1 MNGVTTTIIDR
12 NGSGNMRLPVQGG
25 FTTNSVFATKFKFS
39 YPYIFASW
47 WCKLV
52 IFKLRLLDRTEL
64 IVWRFTTFGCKY
76 IKIRISE
83 FVAKYDVYLINFIK
97 FFTLSYCI
105 FNHVRFYQ
113 VFLLYHSIYL
123 IMLLSCFIIQCT
135 KILLTLSC
143 WVLNHTIFNALF
155 LIVLNQ

>member
-64 IVWRFTTFGCKY
+64 IVWSFTTFGCKY

-83 FVAKYDVYLINFIK
+83 F
-97 FFTLSYCI
+97 
-105 FNHVRFYQ
+105 NHV
-113 VFLLYHSIYL
+113 
-123 IMLLSCFIIQCT
+123 
-135 KILLTLSC
+135 KIL
-143 WVLNHTIFNALF
+143 
-155 LIVLNQ
+155 